1 MEMGCYAII
10 LEKPVGYTYTE
21 PQCVFPFLYIA
32 YHVLSLPAVL
42 AKRWRQQVPL
52 NHQ

>member
-1 MEMGCYAII
+1 MGMGCHAII

-21 PQCVFPFLYIA
+21 PQHVFPPLYIA
-32 YHVLSLPAVL
+32 YHVLTLPTLL
-42 AKRWRQQVPL
+42 AKGWRQHIPL